1 MIKKPMLALCSVIF
15 ILLASQTGFGQARI
29 PEYPSRVAS
38 GQNYSYYR
46 YHRRVISNPVS
57 SVPYRQPV
65 FNRSSYSYQPAA
77 YRDPAPYVQNQAQ
90 PNAQV
95 FEEEIRE
102 EFRTWPSRLDAG
114 EPAAAGLEALESEI
128 ADLRIEVRNLS
139 RKIDLSLSEAQKRQ
153 ESGIRTGDA
162 EKMGRLKQELREL
175 KALLEQLRKEK

>member
-1 MIKKPMLALCSVIF
+1 MIKKPMLALCFVLF
-15 ILLASQTGFGQARI
+15 VLLASQTGFGQARI
-29 PEYPSRVAS
+29 PEYPSRIAS

-46 YHRRVISNPVS
+46 YHRRVISNPVTI
-57 SVPYRQPV
+57 RQPV
-65 FNRSSYSYQPAA
+65 LSRASYSYQPAA
-77 YRDPAPYVQNQAQ
+77 YRGSVPYVQNQAQ

-139 RKIDLSLSEAQKRQ
+139 RKIDFSLSEAQKRQ
-153 ESGIRTGDA
+153 ESGIRSGDA